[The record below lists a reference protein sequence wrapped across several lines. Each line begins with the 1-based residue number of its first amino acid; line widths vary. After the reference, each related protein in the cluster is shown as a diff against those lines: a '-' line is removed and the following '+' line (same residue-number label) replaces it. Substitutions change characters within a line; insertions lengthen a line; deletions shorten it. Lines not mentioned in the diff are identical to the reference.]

1 MAQCLALTCAAHADW
16 PASGLAERR
25 LFWPRM
31 DA

>member
-16 PASGLAERR
+16 PAPELAERR
-25 LFWPRM
+25 QFRPKM